1 MLAWPKTA
9 LAPWCGILFFICD
22 SVFASHPVKRHDE
35 TYKKMDLP
43 HHSFTSPLQYI
54 ALLSD
59 WTLSG
64 ASIFERE
71 RLLMHPGISTRQGFA
86 WNKQP
91 LLTNNFEVT
100 FHFLMSGEKEAS
112 KVPSDQSFAFWF
124 VRENIS
130 AAFNETHAI
139 KASSWEDGLKTQGFT
154 LSGSKGSYDG
164 FGVVFTAIDGEKRP
178 NPSVSFLSNDA
189 HQALSFGIDVPTRE
203 AKIVPFRNTLVA
215 AEMKIRV
222 KPTSV
227 EGRLRRNKDGEWLD
241 CFAVDRKNYPVKAGG
256 YIGFTAWSGTSS
268 SDRISDL
275 LSIVKV
281 EVQNF
286 DDGQLGEEIVGAS
299 EQGKKEYASL
309 MTEEARHLDS
319 EKAQAH
325 RIGML
330 TSMLATHMKENQ
342 PVSDVLVNN
351 IASMGD
357 SLHKLDGQC
366 RTLTRELHVLWHPS
380 NKSSSRN
387 TDHVQDMK
395 NEILGLRRLL
405 TKESDAQMSKI
416 EAVQKNVALLKQ
428 DSGKGQAAAALG
440 AISSQ
445 SATLEKTVKSRGTQ
459 MTGMMLGLLGSI
471 ALIGYLIWNRMNYYE
486 KKHFI

>member
-1 MLAWPKTA
+1 MSLWPKSV
-9 LAPWCGILFFICD
+9 LASSCGTLLFICTFA
-22 SVFASHPVKRHDE
+22 VASHPGKRHDD
-35 TYKKMDLP
+35 TYSKMDLP
-43 HHSFTSPLQYI
+43 HHSFTSPLQYS

-64 ASIFERE
+64 ATIFERE

-130 AAFNETHAI
+130 AVFNETYAI
-139 KASSWEDGLKTQGFT
+139 KASSWEEGLKTEGFT

-164 FGVVFTAIDGEKRP
+164 FGAVFTVIDGDKRP

-203 AKIVPFRNTLVA
+203 AKIVPFRNTLDA
-215 AEMKIRV
+215 AEMNIRV
-222 KPTSV
+222 KPTLV
-227 EGRLRRNKDGEWLD
+227 EGRLKRTKDAGWLD
-241 CFAVDRKNYPVKAGG
+241 CFSVDRKNYPVKAGG
-256 YIGFTAWSGTSS
+256 FIGFTAWSGTAS
-268 SDRISDL
+268 SDRVSDL

-281 EVQNF
+281 EVQNY
-286 DDGQLGEEIVGAS
+286 DDTQLGEEIMDTS
-299 EQGKKEYASL
+299 EEGKKEYASL
-309 MTEEARHLDS
+309 MTEEARHLES
-319 EKAQAH
+319 EKAQAQ

-330 TSMLATHMKENQ
+330 TSMLSSHMKENQ
-342 PVSDVLVNN
+342 PLGDTLVNN

-357 SLHKLDGQC
+357 ALHKLDGQC

-380 NKSSSRN
+380 NKSNSRN
-387 TDHVQDMK
+387 TDHVQEMK

-405 TKESDAQMSKI
+405 TKESDAQMNKI
-416 EAVQKNVALLKQ
+416 EAVQKHVELLKR
-428 DSGKGQAAAALG
+428 DSGQGQAAAALG
-440 AISSQ
+440 TISSQ
-445 SATLEKTVKSRGTQ
+445 SATLEQTVKSRGTQ

-471 ALIGYLIWNRMNYYE
+471 ALIGYLIWNRMSYYE